1 MENGKIGENSFFKV
15 LNYLCHLKTKLLA
28 IMCKPSGWIIWAK
41 QNSILMHIFR
51 ENLKN
56 SIFLI
61 KVSDGQ
67 KKMPKYGQFFISFFG
82 LVFQGRCSINSAETC
97 EVPKYSF
104 HELTS
109 KLK

>member
-1 MENGKIGENSFFKV
+1 MPFKNKIFGHYVKIMG
-15 LNYLCHLKTKLLA
+15 KTKQYFNAYFQRKLE
-28 IMCKPSGWIIWAK
+28 KF
-41 QNSILMHIFR
+41 N
-51 ENLKN
+51 
-56 SIFLI
+56 FLI

-67 KKMPKYGQFFISFFG
+67 KKMPKYSQFFINFFG
-82 LVFQGRCSINSAETC
+82 LVFQGTCSINSAETC